1 MIGMGLNLFWW
12 SATPQV
18 SHLCGKQS
26 HGRVLVEQGDYKAP
40 TILPQ
45 PQKVFPVYLCDQ
57 EPHGQLRLRA
67 SLQSRDQ
74 PFHVMLTV

>member
-1 MIGMGLNLFWW
+1 MIGVSVNLFRW

-18 SHLCGKQS
+18 SRICGIQS

-45 PQKVFPVYLCDQ
+45 PQKVFPVYLSDQ
-57 EPHGQLRLRA
+57 EPHGQFRLRA